1 LICNVLDLG
10 SDKPSMNV
18 NTTAAVEALAT
29 VLTAEDQMINRAK
42 ADVRGAEVALAL
54 TLLVLGVVLI
64 VLAAL

>member
-1 LICNVLDLG
+1 LTCNVLSLG
-10 SDKPSMNV
+10 SDKSSMNV

>member
-1 LICNVLDLG
+1 
-10 SDKPSMNV
+10 MNV

-29 VLTAEDQMINRAK
+29 ALTAEDQMINRAK